1 MADILNSNL
10 ITFENSPYYIV
21 ERNSLSDANQ
31 SAIELESK
39 TLMSH
44 EWNYFYQENLKNLYY
59 DSSIIITAVGW
70 EFN

>member
-10 ITFENSPYYIV
+10 ITFENSSYFIV

-31 SAIELESK
+31 SAIELESY

-44 EWNYFYQENLKNLYY
+44 ESNYFYQENLKNLYY
-59 DSSIIITAVGW
+59 DYSITITAVG
-70 EFN
+70 